1 MNTTAYNRP
10 KQPEQ
15 VRRAL
20 LEAAVALAEEQG
32 LGGITVQAV
41 ADRAGVTKGGLFH
54 HFANK
59 QALIDAVFDFMLE
72 QMEEALNR
80 LLAEDDASHDG
91 GPRGRRG
98 RFTRA
103 YVISTFECCDMALS
117 GQALTISMVTDPA
130 LRRRWRA
137 WINARVAQHTETDA
151 DPRLNVVRLAADGYW
166 FARVLHDG
174 DLDSETPEAL
184 QARLLAM
191 TREA

>member
-1 MNTTAYNRP
+1 MSTTAYNRP

-72 QMEEALNR
+72 QMEESLDR
-80 LLAEDDASHDG
+80 LMAQDEG
-91 GPRGRRG
+91 GHGA
-98 RFTRA
+98 FTRA

-130 LRRRWRA
+130 LRRRWRG
-137 WINARVAQHTETDA
+137 WIDARLARHADTDSA
-151 DPRLNVVRLAADGYW
+151 PSLHVVRLAADGYW

-174 DLDSETPEAL
+174 DPGGEPPEAL
-184 QARLLAM
+184 QARLIAL
-191 TREA
+191 TRET

>member
-1 MNTTAYNRP
+1 MNATAYNRP

-54 HFANK
+54 HFASK

-72 QMEEALNR
+72 QMDEALDR
-80 LLAEDDASHDG
+80 LMGEDGAPDAWG
-91 GPRGRRG
+91 G
-98 RFTRA
+98 FTRA

-117 GQALTISMVTDPA
+117 GQALSISMVTDPA
-130 LRRRWRA
+130 LRHRWKA
-137 WINARVAQHTETDA
+137 WIDARLARHAATDS
-151 DPRLNVVRLAADGYW
+151 DPRLHVVRLAADGYW
-166 FARVLHDG
+166 FARVLHADDAG
-174 DLDSETPEAL
+174 VEPPEAL
-184 QARLLAM
+184 RERLIAM

>member
-41 ADRAGVTKGGLFH
+41 AERAGVTKGGLFH

-72 QMEEALNR
+72 QMEETLDR
-80 LLAEDDASHDG
+80 LMAEDSGHG
-91 GPRGRRG
+91 C
-98 RFTRA
+98 FTRA
-103 YVISTFECCDMALS
+103 YVVSTFECCDQALS

-130 LRRRWRA
+130 LRRRWGK
-137 WINARVAQHTETDA
+137 WIDDRLVRHADTDS
-151 DPRLNVVRLAADGYW
+151 DPRLRVVRLAADGYW
-166 FARVLHDG
+166 FARVLHEG
-174 DLDSETPEAL
+174 DHGSETPQVL
-184 QARLLAM
+184 QARLIAM

>member
-1 MNTTAYNRP
+1 MTVTAYNRP

-32 LGGITVQAV
+32 LGGVTVQAV

-54 HFANK
+54 HFASK

-72 QMEEALNR
+72 QMDEAL
-80 LLAEDDASHDG
+80 DG
-91 GPRGRRG
+91 LMARDKGPEAAWG

-117 GQALTISMVTDPA
+117 GQALSISMVTDPA
-130 LRRRWRA
+130 LRVRWKA
-137 WINARVAQHTETDA
+137 WIDARLIRHADTDA
-151 DPRLNVVRLAADGYW
+151 DPRLHVVRLAADGYW
-166 FARVLHDG
+166 FASMLHGG
-174 DLDSETPEAL
+174 DPGFETPQAL
-184 QARLLAM
+184 QARLIAM
-191 TREA
+191 TREN

>member
-72 QMEEALNR
+72 QMEAVLDR
-80 LLAEDDASHDG
+80 LMADDAEQG
-91 GPRGRRG
+91 C
-98 RFTRA
+98 FTRA

-117 GQALTISMVTDPA
+117 GQALSISMVTDPA
-130 LRRRWRA
+130 LRRRWRD
-137 WINARVAQHTETDA
+137 WVDARLARHADTDS

-174 DLDSETPEAL
+174 DPGPETPEAL
-184 QARLLAM
+184 QARLIAM
-191 TREA
+191 TREG

>member
-1 MNTTAYNRP
+1 MNVTAYNRP

-72 QMEEALNR
+72 QMDEALDR
-80 LLAEDDASHDG
+80 LMADDVG
-91 GPRGRRG
+91 EGC
-98 RFTRA
+98 FTRA
-103 YVISTFECCDMALS
+103 YVVSTFECCDMALS
-117 GQALTISMVTDPA
+117 GQALSISMVTDPA
-130 LRRRWRA
+130 LRRRWRD
-137 WINARVAQHTETDA
+137 WIDARLVRHAETDA
-151 DPRLNVVRLAADGYW
+151 DPGLHVVRLAADGYW

-174 DLDSETPEAL
+174 DPGTEAPEAL
-184 QARLLAM
+184 QARLIAM
-191 TREA
+191 TRED

>member
-54 HFANK
+54 HFGSK

-72 QMEEALNR
+72 QMEETLDR
-80 LLAEDDASHDG
+80 LMAQDEG
-91 GPRGRRG
+91 GYGA
-98 RFTRA
+98 FTRA

-117 GQALTISMVTDPA
+117 GQALTISMVPAPA
-130 LRRRWRA
+130 LRRRWRPWTA
-137 WINARVAQHTETDA
+137 ARLIRHADTDSN
-151 DPRLNVVRLAADGYW
+151 PRLHVVRLAADGYW

-174 DLDSETPEAL
+174 DPGSETPEAL
-184 QARLLAM
+184 QARLIAM

>member
-54 HFANK
+54 HFTNK
-59 QALIDAVFDFMLE
+59 QVLIDAVFDFMLE
-72 QMEEALNR
+72 QMEESLDR
-80 LLAEDDASHDG
+80 LIAEDEG
-91 GPRGRRG
+91 GHGC
-98 RFTRA
+98 FTRA
-103 YVISTFECCDMALS
+103 YVVSTFECCSQALS

-130 LRRRWRA
+130 LRRRWGQ
-137 WINARVAQHTETDA
+137 WINERLIRHADTDS
-151 DPRLNVVRLAADGYW
+151 DPRLRVVRLAADGYW

-174 DLDSETPEAL
+174 DHGPETPEAL
-184 QARLLAM
+184 QARLIAM
-191 TREA
+191 TRER

>member
-20 LEAAVALAEEQG
+20 LDAAVALAEEQG

-54 HFANK
+54 HFGNK

-72 QMEEALNR
+72 QMEEALDR
-80 LLAEDDASHDG
+80 LMAQDEG
-91 GPRGRRG
+91 GHGS
-98 RFTRA
+98 FTRA
-103 YVISTFECCDMALS
+103 YVVSTFECCDQALS

-130 LRRRWRA
+130 LRRRWRT
-137 WINARVAQHTETDA
+137 WIDARLVRHADTDS
-151 DPRLNVVRLAADGYW
+151 DPRLHVVRLAADGYW

-174 DLDSETPEAL
+174 DPGTESPDAL
-184 QARLLAM
+184 QTRLIAM

>member
-1 MNTTAYNRP
+1 MNQNAYHRR

-32 LGGITVQAV
+32 LAGVTVQAV
-41 ADRAGVTKGGLFH
+41 AERAGVTKGGLFH

-72 QMEEALNR
+72 QMDEALDR
-80 LLAEDDASHDG
+80 LIG
-91 GPRGRRG
+91 GDEGG
-98 RFTRA
+98 QGCFTRA

-137 WINARVAQHTETDA
+137 WIDERIARHADTDA
-151 DPRLNVVRLAADGYW
+151 DPRLHVVRLAADGYW

-174 DLDSETPEAL
+174 DPGSETPEAL
-184 QARLLAM
+184 QARLIAM
-191 TREA
+191 TRET

>member
-41 ADRAGVTKGGLFH
+41 AERAGVTKGGLFH

-72 QMEEALNR
+72 EMEEALDR
-80 LLAEDDASHDG
+80 LIAEDQG
-91 GPRGRRG
+91 GHGS
-98 RFTRA
+98 FTRA
-103 YVISTFECCDMALS
+103 YVISTFECCNQALS

-130 LRRRWRA
+130 LRRRWGQ
-137 WINARVAQHTETDA
+137 WISDRLVRHADTDS
-151 DPRLNVVRLAADGYW
+151 DPRLHVVRLAADGYW
-166 FARVLHDG
+166 FARVLHNG
-174 DLDSETPEAL
+174 DAGSEAPDAL
-184 QARLLAM
+184 QARLIAM